1 MVITIGNYKIDEYYM
16 HAGDRNWPLDQFS
29 MKPSRDILESLEK
42 VQFDDDADTDDENN
56 YVNDNKNQGGKPDPG
71 LPAPS

>member
-1 MVITIGNYKIDEYYM
+1 
-16 HAGDRNWPLDQFS
+16 

-42 VQFDDDADTDDENN
+42 VQFDDDADTDDKIIMSMTI
-56 YVNDNKNQGGKPDPG
+56 KNQGGKPSPG

>member
-1 MVITIGNYKIDEYYM
+1 
-16 HAGDRNWPLDQFS
+16 

-56 YVNDNKNQGGKPDPG
+56 YVNDKKNQGGKPGPG

>member
-16 HAGDRNWPLDQFS
+16 HAGDRNWPLDQFP

-56 YVNDNKNQGGKPDPG
+56 YVNDKRNQGGKPGPG

>member
-1 MVITIGNYKIDEYYM
+1 
-16 HAGDRNWPLDQFS
+16 

-56 YVNDNKNQGGKPDPG
+56 YVNDNKNQGGKPGPG

>member
-42 VQFDDDADTDDENN
+42 VQFDDDADTDDKIIMSMTI
-56 YVNDNKNQGGKPDPG
+56 KNQGGKPSPG

>member
-1 MVITIGNYKIDEYYM
+1 
-16 HAGDRNWPLDQFS
+16 

-56 YVNDNKNQGGKPDPG
+56 DDNDNKKSRLEARSWITSTKLKLSPM
-71 LPAPS
+71 PAMHFGTW